1 MCVCEYLEDWV
12 EKNYVSIE
20 ESQNQRPKKLDPQS
34 NEAKKSEGIFS
45 LYLVEPYSFEIHN
58 NMW

>member
-1 MCVCEYLEDWV
+1 M
-12 EKNYVSIE
+12 EKNYVSME